1 MRRAPI
7 VLVATVIGTTGVLMF
22 KPREVTPS
30 VASSS
35 SSTASQGATVSKS
48 GSTSIATG
56 AAASTRFGNT
66 QVRVTIK
73 GGKITDIKP
82 LQIPSNEPQSV
93 QISNGAVPTLRESAL
108 SKQSA
113 AIDSVSGATITSK
126 SYAAS
131 LQSALDKAGFTA
143 ADGST
148 APPRRPPN
156 PRNTGTAAD
165 SDTAAPSRARAS
177 VSGAP
182 PGPGGRRSVRVA
194 WRRRWRPGRPR
205 RCAAR
210 RSSSPGLPT
219 CAMSHIPG

>member
-7 VLVATVIGTTGVLMF
+7 VLVATVVGTTGVLMF
-22 KPREVTPS
+22 KPREVTSS

-48 GSTSIATG
+48 GSTTTATG
-56 AAASTRFGNT
+56 AAVST

-93 QISNGAVPTLRESAL
+93 QISNGAVPTLRERAL

-148 APPRRPPN
+148 AP
-156 PRNTGTAAD
+156 TTAPTE
-165 SDTAAPSRARAS
+165 SEEH
-177 VSGAP
+177 GHGGGFGHG
-182 PGPGGRRSVRVA
+182 GPFEG
-194 WRRRWRPGRPR
+194 
-205 RCAAR
+205 
-210 RSSSPGLPT
+210 
-219 CAMSHIPG
+219 

>member
-7 VLVATVIGTTGVLMF
+7 VLVATVVGAPGVLMF
-22 KPREVTPS
+22 KPREVTSS

-48 GSTSIATG
+48 GSTTATG
-56 AAASTRFGNT
+56 AAVSTQFGNT

-93 QISNGAVPTLRESAL
+93 QISNGAVPTLRERAL
-108 SKQSA
+108 PKQGA

-148 APPRRPPN
+148 AP
-156 PRNTGTAAD
+156 TTAPTESEEHGHD
-165 SDTAAPSRARAS
+165 
-177 VSGAP
+177 GGFGHG
-182 PGPGGRRSVRVA
+182 GPFEG
-194 WRRRWRPGRPR
+194 
-205 RCAAR
+205 
-210 RSSSPGLPT
+210 
-219 CAMSHIPG
+219 

>member
-22 KPREVTPS
+22 KPREATPS

-35 SSTASQGATVSKS
+35 SSTASQGASVSKS
-48 GSTSIATG
+48 GSTTTATG
-56 AAASTRFGNT
+56 AAVSTQFGNT

-73 GGKITDIKP
+73 SGKITDIEP

-143 ADGST
+143 VDGST
-148 APPRRPPN
+148 AP
-156 PRNTGTAAD
+156 TTAPTE
-165 SDTAAPSRARAS
+165 SEEHGH
-177 VSGAP
+177 SGGFGHG
-182 PGPGGRRSVRVA
+182 GPFEG
-194 WRRRWRPGRPR
+194 
-205 RCAAR
+205 
-210 RSSSPGLPT
+210 
-219 CAMSHIPG
+219 